1 MQELNEIEQ
10 LLSEWVLQ
18 VVLGAGTKDPV
29 KNEN

>member
-1 MQELNEIEQ
+1 MPEMNEIEQ

-18 VVLGAGTKDPV
+18 IVLGAGTKEPV